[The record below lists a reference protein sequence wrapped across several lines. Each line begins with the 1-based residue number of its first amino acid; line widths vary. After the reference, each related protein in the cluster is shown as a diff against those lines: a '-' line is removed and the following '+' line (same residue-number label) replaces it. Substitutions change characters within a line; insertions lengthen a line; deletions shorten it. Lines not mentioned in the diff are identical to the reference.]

1 MADLFDRIFS
11 RNPDAELTTSGD
23 QLSVHSL
30 TAALNLVARGIYTA
44 MQARNFMILDVA
56 ATSDFNALVVH
67 VTTPPAE
74 IPADLAALAAAV
86 NDINFRLQKLEA
98 YHNLEAAG
106 IATTMGAIT
115 TKAAY
120 KTAAGIT

>member
-1 MADLFDRIFS
+1 MADLYDRIFS

-30 TAALNLVARGIYTA
+30 TAALNLVARGVFTA
-44 MQARNFMILDVA
+44 TQAKNFMILDA
-56 ATSDFNALVVH
+56 AAAADFDALVAL
-67 VTTPPAE
+67 VTAASGTAAKYA
-74 IPADLAALAAAV
+74 ILA
-86 NDINFRLQKLEA
+86 
-98 YHNLEAAG
+98 NLEAAG
-106 IATTMGAIT
+106 IAVSMGAIT